1 MRNSVL
7 FMMSLSGS
15 AVFIL
20 YILIYPIAKRFFT
33 VKWRYNILKLAL
45 LFFLF
50 PFPCF
55 KYKIKEYIT
64 AIPLLK
70 FPSDLSTKRYYFSN
84 LIIHLGNDIYVSHN
98 IKKRMV
104 YLILAGCVA
113 AVILCIQ
120 LYQYFKF
127 RRVLSRLNADNNVET
142 PEYILGYIDNLR
154 AALKLHTKISLI
166 FSPYIEVPS
175 VIGLAR
181 PVIYIPEPYLERF
194 SPESI
199 KIIIMHEMIHVKHRD
214 FLIKFLALFA
224 IALNWF
230 NPLCYFLFY
239 EICNIS
245 EIYCDETVIR
255 NKEKDFISNYGNLL
269 INISEEEGSIK
280 KNRFVSG
287 IIDNGGIILKKRIL
301 EMKEKRKRTLKKISV
316 CVGILICT
324 VGTSTVFA
332 YDNAPR
338 MEILGEGSLEDIQQN
353 TSEWSDFN
361 PEGTFEELE
370 EVPFDTFFTDDNGNI
385 FEIDDDISNEKAYCT
400 HKYVSGKQS
409 VHTTSGK
416 ECRIDVYSARR
427 CTLCGNVLRKE
438 RLYTAS
444 YDICPH

>member
-15 AVFIL
+15 AVYIL
-20 YILIYPIAKRFFT
+20 YILICPIAKRFFT

-64 AIPLLK
+64 AIPLLELT
-70 FPSDLSTKRYYFSN
+70 SDLSTKRYYFSN

-98 IKKRMV
+98 IKKRIV
-104 YLILAGCVA
+104 YLIFAGCVA

-120 LYQYFKF
+120 FYQYFKL
-127 RRVLSRLNADNNVET
+127 RKVLNRLSADNNVET

-154 AALKLHTKISLI
+154 AVLNLHTKISLI

-181 PVIYIPEPYLERF
+181 PVIYIPEPYLDRF

-199 KIIIMHEMIHVKHRD
+199 KIIIMHEMIHVKNRD
-214 FLIKFLALFA
+214 LLIKFLALFA

-255 NKEKDFISNYGNLL
+255 NKEKDFISSYGNLL
-269 INISEEEGSIK
+269 INISEEGSIM

-287 IIDNGGIILKKRIL
+287 IIDNGGRILKKRIL
-301 EMKEKRKRTLKKISV
+301 EMKAKRKRTLKKISV
-316 CVGILICT
+316 FVGILICT
-324 VGTSTVFA
+324 LGTSTVFA

-338 MEILGEGSLEDIQQN
+338 MEIHGEGSLEDLQLN
-353 TSEWSDFN
+353 ASEWSDFN
-361 PEGTFEELE
+361 PGETFEVLE
-370 EVPFDTFFTDDNGNI
+370 DAPFDTFFTDENGNI
-385 FEIDDDISNEKAYCT
+385 FEIDDGISNDKAYCT
-400 HKYVSGKQS
+400 HKYVSGTQS
-409 VHTTSGK
+409 YHTTIGK
-416 ECRIDVYSARR
+416 GCRMDVYSAGR
-427 CTLCGNVLRKE
+427 CT
-438 RLYTAS
+438 
-444 YDICPH
+444 

>member
-33 VKWRYNILKLAL
+33 VKWRYNILKLSL

-64 AIPLLK
+64 AIPLLELT
-70 FPSDLSTKRYYFSN
+70 SDLSAKRYYFSN

-98 IKKRMV
+98 IKKRIV
-104 YLILAGCVA
+104 YLIFAGCVT

-120 LYQYFKF
+120 LYQYFKL
-127 RRVLSRLNADNNVET
+127 RRFLNRLSADNHVET
-142 PEYILGYIDNLR
+142 PEYIIGYIDNLK
-154 AALKLHTKISLI
+154 AALNLHTKMSLA
-166 FSPYIEVPS
+166 FSPYIEIPS

-181 PVIYIPEPYLERF
+181 PVIYMPESYLDRF

-199 KIIIMHEMIHVKHRD
+199 RIIIMHEIIHVKHRD
-214 FLIKFLALFA
+214 LLIKFLALFA

-245 EIYCDETVIR
+245 EIYCDETVIH
-255 NKEKDFISNYGNLL
+255 NKEKDFISGYGNLL
-269 INISEEEGSIK
+269 INISEEEGSIM

-287 IIDNGGIILKKRIL
+287 MINNGGIVLKKRIL
-301 EMKEKRKRTLKKISV
+301 EMKTKRKRTLKKMSV
-316 CVGILICT
+316 FVGILICT

-338 MEILGEGSLEDIQQN
+338 MEILGEGSLEEIQLN
-353 TSEWSDFN
+353 ASEWSDFN
-361 PEGTFEELE
+361 PEGTLEELE
-370 EVPFDTFFTDDNGNI
+370 EAPFDTFFTDENGNI
-385 FEIDDDISNEKAYCT
+385 FEINDDISNEKAYCT
-400 HKYVSGKQS
+400 HKYVSGTQS
-409 VHTTSGK
+409 DHMIIGK
-416 ECRIDVYSARR
+416 KCRIDVYNAKR
-427 CTLCGNVLRKE
+427 CSLCGNVILKE
-438 RLYTAS
+438 HLHATTYN
-444 YDICPH
+444 ICPH